1 MRSEEQLFLYTQ
13 NILKPPKAKTCL
25 LDATSNSLATSIGSF
40 LPSLKTQYKTR
51 RHEFSQLKTKT
62 TTLAPTNPQAK
73 PTFNIFQFVPQIHHS
88 PDSYDVRFQDIPRYS
103 KRIQKI
109 QKDSKHFEAFRV
121 AFEPSLIPKSFFGW
135 RNLHRSGSM
144 LHLWTQDE
152 TWIVRK
158 SAQPPSQRLR
168 AKANKRRRKGPVTT
182 FQANTPN
189 HAVSN
194 FQTVERQLIKIVE
207 KGGQRST
214 GSKWSITETHRSAS
228 SA

>member
-1 MRSEEQLFLYTQ
+1 M
-13 NILKPPKAKTCL
+13 
-25 LDATSNSLATSIGSF
+25 
-40 LPSLKTQYKTR
+40 
-51 RHEFSQLKTKT
+51 
-62 TTLAPTNPQAK
+62 
-73 PTFNIFQFVPQIHHS
+73 
-88 PDSYDVRFQDIPRYS
+88 IPRYS

-135 RNLHRSGSM
+135 RNLH
-144 LHLWTQDE
+144 LPHLWTQDE

-207 KGGQRST
+207 KGGSAINRV
-214 GSKWSITETHRSAS
+214 KMVNHRNTPLSQLSLTKQLSVDERGQLQGLALQF
-228 SA
+228 